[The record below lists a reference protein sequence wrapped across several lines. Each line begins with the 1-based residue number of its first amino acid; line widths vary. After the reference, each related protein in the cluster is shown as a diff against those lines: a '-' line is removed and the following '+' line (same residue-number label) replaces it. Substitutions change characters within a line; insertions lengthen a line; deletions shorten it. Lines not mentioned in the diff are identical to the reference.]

1 VSDPSPTPL
10 PGSPA
15 GKTALGPFA
24 LRVPQ
29 AGPIG
34 SLTDPFEVYAT
45 DTLAALRQFLR
56 RLHSQYLLQGAD
68 AIDPEPGWARADE
81 VSPSKVRAIGE
92 VWAYGQFTLRRT
104 GDDITVPSN
113 GDITPLKVGAIAS
126 EAMWPISLARLVSS
140 NAGVMAV
147 GHTNSTGDVWL
158 DALATGSKIETN
170 DIITLGG
177 MWPLAT
183 LHDSEED

>member
-15 GKTALGPFA
+15 GTTALESFSLP
-24 LRVPQ
+24 VPV

-34 SLTDPFEVYAT
+34 SLRDPFEAYAT
-45 DTLAALRQFLR
+45 GVLSQIRQVLR
-56 RLHSQYLLQGAD
+56 RLHSQHLLQEED
-68 AIDPEPGWARADE
+68 ALVTVDEWELAPE

-92 VWAYGQFTLRRT
+92 VWAYGQFTVRRT
-104 GDDITVPSN
+104 GGDLTVPSDGN
-113 GDITPLKVGAIAS
+113 FAGKHIGTIGT
-126 EAMWPISLARLVSS
+126 EAMFPISLARLVSS

-147 GHTNSTGDVWL
+147 GHTDSTGEVWL
-158 DALATGSKIETN
+158 DAVATGSKIETG

-177 MWPLAT
+177 MWPLHD